1 METHPPP
8 IFGPSPAG
16 GAQTARC
23 YVMGAGTRG
32 RPIGSPR
39 LGEKPALREII
50 IKLVFFE
57 LWV

>member
-1 METHPPP
+1 
-8 IFGPSPAG
+8 
-16 GAQTARC
+16 
-23 YVMGAGTRG
+23 VMGAGTRG